1 MYLPK
6 DIHYRL
12 KFEADFAERAECY
25 SWSRLFKQAS
35 YALRKK
41 DREIEALKAQLEK
54 HTKENSE
61 RNNGRA

>member
-12 KFEADFAERAECY
+12 KFESDFAERAECH

-35 YALRKK
+35 YALKKK
-41 DREIEALKAQLEK
+41 DREIEKLKAELDK
-54 HTKENSE
+54 HTSKEV
-61 RNNGRA
+61 NNGRA